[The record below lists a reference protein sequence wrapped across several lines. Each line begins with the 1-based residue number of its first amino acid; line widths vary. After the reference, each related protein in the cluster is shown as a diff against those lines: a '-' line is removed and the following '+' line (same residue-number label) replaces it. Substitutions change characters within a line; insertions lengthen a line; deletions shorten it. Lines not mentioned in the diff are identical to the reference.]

1 MKIGRNE
8 PCPCGSG
15 KKYKVCCYGKPGA
28 STPLARSPQPQA
40 ENVGQYPSNPDGK
53 RLWTTQ
59 TGELHQP
66 VRLRYEIKDETK
78 LRAAFSKLRC
88 IDFDPLQN
96 RWAWLFDDEARTIQ
110 LKKSYASLPVSDGSI
125 VIGSFFIRS
134 GNELHLE
141 VRSIERAIAAI
152 LFFDKHLGRKIAE
165 IKYLEIIN
173 RLFDS
178 SDSIPDSLSGY
189 FDALDEKAQ
198 IDPNELV
205 KEIKALQDQ
214 TDDPNEKR
222 TIASKY
228 IEEISRRPEPEVE
241 RLPVRFYEEG
251 IKPIEMSL
259 RLRQIVAMQHWQG
272 NPDYSRM
279 DAIRDRLTDRRR

>member
-15 KKYKVCCYGKPGA
+15 KKYKVCCYGKPVRDA
-28 STPLARSPQPQA
+28 RPSPPKPEKTDPSPSTPP
-40 ENVGQYPSNPDGK
+40 ENAP
-53 RLWTTQ
+53 WMTQ
-59 TGELHQP
+59 TGELFQP

-88 IDFDPLQN
+88 IDVDPSKN
-96 RWAWLFDDEARTIQ
+96 RWVWLFDYEARSIQ
-110 LKKSYASLPVSDGSI
+110 LKKSEALLPTSEGSL

-165 IKYLEIIN
+165 IKYLEIVN
-173 RLFDS
+173 RLFDGPGPV
-178 SDSIPDSLSGY
+178 PDSLSGY
-189 FDALDEKAQ
+189 FDALDETAQ
-198 IDPNELV
+198 VDPNELV
-205 KEIKALQDQ
+205 KQIKARQDQ
-214 TDDPNEKR
+214 TDDPNLKQE
-222 TIASKY
+222 IAS
-228 IEEISRRPEPEVE
+228 IFIDELSRRPEPEVE

-259 RLRQIVAMQHWQG
+259 RLRQIVATQHWQG
-272 NPDYSRM
+272 NPNYTMM
-279 DAIRDRLTDRRR
+279 DVIRESLMRTNL

>member
-15 KKYKVCCYGKPGA
+15 KKYKVCCYGKPVRDA
-28 STPLARSPQPQA
+28 RPSPPKPEKTDQPLSTPPEKA
-40 ENVGQYPSNPDGK
+40 
-53 RLWTTQ
+53 LWTTQ
-59 TGELHQP
+59 TGELYQP
-66 VRLRYEIKDETK
+66 VKLRYEIKDETK

-88 IDFDPLQN
+88 IDFDPSKN
-96 RWAWLFDDEARTIQ
+96 RWVWLFDYEARTIQ
-110 LKKSYASLPVSDGSI
+110 LKKTYSSPSDSDGPI
-125 VIGSFFIRS
+125 IIGSFFIRS

-165 IKYLEIIN
+165 IKYLEIVN
-173 RLFDS
+173 RLFDG
-178 SDSIPDSLSGY
+178 PGPVPVSLSVH

-198 IDPNELV
+198 VDPNELV

-214 TDDPNEKR
+214 TDDPNLKR
-222 TIASKY
+222 AIASKY

-259 RLRQIVAMQHWQG
+259 GIRQIVAMKHWQG
-272 NPDYSRM
+272 NPTYSTM
-279 DAIRDRLTDRRR
+279 DAIRDMLTGRR